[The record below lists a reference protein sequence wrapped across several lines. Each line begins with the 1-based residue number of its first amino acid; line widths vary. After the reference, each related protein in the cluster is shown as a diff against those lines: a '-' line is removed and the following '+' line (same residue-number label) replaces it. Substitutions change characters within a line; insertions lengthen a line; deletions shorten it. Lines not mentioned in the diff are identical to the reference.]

1 MSSACVVLRSGNNAN
16 TNAGVSYANANNGA
30 AITNA
35 WYGSRL
41 ALKALNSLKIKQIFA
56 LRHRRRVA
64 NAEAGKRATATP
76 PTGRNAG
83 TSRAGVEFSRVERQ
97 PNNSGPGKM
106 KATTKKMKRYKDS
119 DIIPLIVA
127 HDNLRESIDAVLA
140 GTHPKQTK
148 QGREILAHIDDIED
162 WLAAEISAG
171 TFYPTTFGE
180 EQIKEG
186 EKIRRI
192 QFLYSYYEKIG
203 VHAVMNIVEAITY
216 KRLIRTTSAS
226 LKKRGVHDLL
236 NIIRR
241 DLEADPEGTKYV
253 YEDDIT
259 KFYESIVQDIM
270 MDILRRLF
278 KGPKI
283 LSILERFVR
292 LLAKG
297 LSIGLRSSQ
306 HFGNLLLSVVLD
318 HFLKSENR
326 VKYYYRYCDD
336 KRVLASGKPRL
347 WEVSGL
353 IHQRV
358 ESVSLKVK
366 PNERIYPVTEG
377 IDFLGY
383 KIYPDYTRVRK
394 RNKKKAARR
403 LHRIKSKRRRAE
415 IIASFYSLCK
425 HADAKHLFYKITG
438 IRMADYQNLKSL
450 AELGISSTP
459 GVRRNGQKNFPC
471 RELTLNQL
479 VGSTL
484 CILDFQTDVSTKW
497 TRKALKEAQEQ
508 GETEATEKKKYLVCA
523 RVVAPNR
530 AQLAASNISLKKG
543 DVIKFFTGYP
553 DMCDICDALK
563 EKDMLN
569 ENKVTIARNA
579 QGRFTEYLFT

>member
-1 MSSACVVLRSGNNAN
+1 
-16 TNAGVSYANANNGA
+16 
-30 AITNA
+30 
-35 WYGSRL
+35 
-41 ALKALNSLKIKQIFA
+41 
-56 LRHRRRVA
+56 
-64 NAEAGKRATATP
+64 
-76 PTGRNAG
+76 
-83 TSRAGVEFSRVERQ
+83 
-97 PNNSGPGKM
+97 
-106 KATTKKMKRYKDS
+106 MKRYKDS

-127 HDNLRESIDAVLA
+127 HDNLRESINAVLA

-171 TFYPTTFGE
+171 TFYLTTFGE

-259 KFYESIVQDIM
+259 KFYESIIQDIM

-336 KRVLASGKPRL
+336 KRVLASDKPRL

-353 IHQRV
+353 IHQKV
-358 ESVSLKVK
+358 ESVGLKVK
-366 PNERIYPVTEG
+366 PNERIYPITEG

-383 KIYPDYTRVRK
+383 KIYPNYTRVRK

-403 LHRIKSKRRRAE
+403 LHRIKSKRRRVE
-415 IIASFYSLCK
+415 ILASFYSLCK

-471 RELTLNQL
+471 RRLSLEEL
-479 VGSTL
+479 VGTTL
-484 CILDFQTDVSTKW
+484 CIVDFQTEVSTPW
-497 TRKALKEAQEQ
+497 SRKALKEKREK
-508 GETEATEKKKYLVCA
+508 EDTEATEKKKYLVCA
-523 RVVAPNR
+523 RVIAPNR

-543 DVIKFFTGYP
+543 EVIKFFTGYP
-553 DMCDICDALK
+553 DMCDVCDALK
-563 EKDMLN
+563 EKKMLDK
-569 ENKVTIARNA
+569 NKITITRNV